1 MNPFNHPDNRILA
14 LPAALF
20 TVAAGLF
27 ALSNR
32 LRQEA
37 TADIISYRAD
47 ELGRLFARVEVTA
60 ERGVLPGAPLLLR
73 DARDRSYVYVPRA
86 PFKQGEKFDVDVSNP
101 EVTVNSSGRPLH
113 GLIDGYRVDEAGRI
127 FAKILAEEGEPGP
140 GLVIEAT
147 DSRSGLKLS
156 YQLKHGQ
163 SRHFE
168 LLVDWSCILEEA
180 RVSNGVKLVSKRTDK
195 DGRHF
200 ARFEV
205 TSKDGIRTADLIEFE
220 GSDGMRLTHRMP
232 RSFAKG
238 ESFDLCTD
246 ITSITLLSV
255 GQAHGNFSVEDQF
268 PAPTFLQISD
278 ISTPE

>member
-1 MNPFNHPDNRILA
+1 MNPFNHPHHRILA

-101 EVTVNSSGRPLH
+101 GLQSIHPVDRFTASSMDIG
-113 GLIDGYRVDEAGRI
+113 
-127 FAKILAEEGEPGP
+127 
-140 GLVIEAT
+140 
-147 DSRSGLKLS
+147 SMKL
-156 YQLKHGQ
+156 
-163 SRHFE
+163 
-168 LLVDWSCILEEA
+168 
-180 RVSNGVKLVSKRTDK
+180 
-195 DGRHF
+195 
-200 ARFEV
+200 
-205 TSKDGIRTADLIEFE
+205 E
-220 GSDGMRLTHRMP
+220 GSSP
-232 RSFAKG
+232 RS
-238 ESFDLCTD
+238 
-246 ITSITLLSV
+246 
-255 GQAHGNFSVEDQF
+255 
-268 PAPTFLQISD
+268 
-278 ISTPE
+278 